1 MSWAVEATA
10 GTRPTTGYTAL
21 KNIVS
26 VPENNPSPQTLDTTV
41 LTETEQHTSIPGL
54 KEAASAMAISAN
66 DTDETRQAW
75 DAFVT
80 AAGALTGGKK
90 AWICIQTPNIT
101 NATYIPGYPSPRGS
115 GAYEVNNVL
124 KTNLYFTPTGAP
136 EFAAAPTASGNH

>member
-26 VPENNPSPQTLDTTV
+26 IPENDPSPQTLDTTV
-41 LTETEQHTSIPGL
+41 LTELVQHTSIPGL
-54 KEAASAMAISAN
+54 KDAASTMAISAN
-66 DTDETRQAW
+66 DTNETREAW

-80 AAGALTGGKK
+80 AASALTGGKQ

-101 NATYIPGYPSPRGS
+101 NATYIPGYPSSRGS

-136 EFAAAPTASGNH
+136 EFAAAPTSGGNT